1 MFVVQSEEKNGI
13 LTIKLN
19 RPEVRNAFNGGM
31 IAEIGNQARAA
42 AKNKNVKAIV
52 LRGEGKAFCAG
63 ADLGSMKAM
72 VDFTLEENKRDAEE
86 LYNMFGSLKRFPGP
100 VIGVAHGAAF
110 GGALGLLAVCDYVVA
125 EKATQFCF
133 SEVRLG
139 ISPAVISAFILK
151 KIPVGLVGPYM
162 TLGLAFDAQIA
173 LRMGLV
179 HSVVEQTQL
188 EAELNAVLNQLRSN
202 GAEAMVATKALVQGM
217 PSMPEDAAR
226 AQVTDLIAR
235 LRVGEEGQ
243 EGLRAFL
250 EKREPSW
257 RKT

>member
-1 MFVVQSEEKNGI
+1 MFVVVAEEKNGI
-13 LTIKLN
+13 LTLKLN
-19 RPEVRNAFNGGM
+19 RPDVRNAFNGGM
-31 IAEIGNQARAA
+31 IAEIGSQARAA
-42 AKNKNVKAIV
+42 AKNKNIKAIV

-72 VDFTLEENKRDAEE
+72 VDFSLDENKRDAEE

-110 GGALGLLAVCDYVVA
+110 GGALGLLSVCDFVIA

-179 HSVVEQTQL
+179 HSVVDQDALEKELATVLAQL
-188 EAELNAVLNQLRSN
+188 SAN
-202 GAEAMVATKALVQGM
+202 GSEAMIATKALVQGM
-217 PSMPEDAAR
+217 SAMPEDAAR
-226 AQVTDLIAR
+226 AQATDLIAR
-235 LRVGEEGQ
+235 LRVSPEGQ

-257 RKT
+257 RKA